1 METGIR
7 TIQTFL
13 ITDLRINLE
22 LILISY
28 FKTIFWKNFLFLLFS
43 VEYFQKIFFSI
54 KKKFENVPETKIIF
68 SIEKF

>member
-54 KKKFENVPETKIIF
+54 KKSSKMFQKQKLFFP
-68 SIEKF
+68 